1 MHLKAIQS
9 PKDVLI
15 VERLKKHKEAA
26 AMAMVQEADTEAD
39 PSIVLLVQL
48 AELKQLFRLSQKVTD
63 LFIALTATETC
74 STKQIETQLI

>member
-26 AMAMVQEADTEAD
+26 MVMVQEADTEAD
-39 PSIVLLVQL
+39 LSLVLLVL
-48 AELKQLFRLSQKVTD
+48 LVELKQLFRLNQKVTD

-74 STKQIETQLI
+74 STKQIKTQLI